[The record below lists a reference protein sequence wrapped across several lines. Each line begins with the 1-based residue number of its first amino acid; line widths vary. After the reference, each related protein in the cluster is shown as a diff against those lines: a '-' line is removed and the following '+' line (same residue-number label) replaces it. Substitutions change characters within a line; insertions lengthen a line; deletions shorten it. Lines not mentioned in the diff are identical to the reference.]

1 MARKNIDV
9 GPFAEARL
17 RLGDFGLNLFSACL
31 IQESIE
37 KLYDAEQAYIM
48 AVANQN
54 IDEIDKTKMEYEA
67 MQTSFM
73 IATQFA
79 SQDETTQ

>member
-17 RLGDFGLNLFSACL
+17 RLGDFGLNFFSACL

-48 AVANQN
+48 AVANEN
-54 IDEIDKTKMEYEA
+54 IDEIDKTKMEC
-67 MQTSFM
+67 
-73 IATQFA
+73 
-79 SQDETTQ
+79 